1 MSNWLQVFPIIAV
14 CVSSAIAAPQVTIEA
29 LESTSGYQPYPTQL
43 NANGTS
49 FSGRGLSGSERGLR
63 WTPSSGIEILDTSW
77 AGSTQFSIAWCI
89 APETGAVFGD
99 VVLTSGGYRAC
110 VWPMGGGGQLL
121 QLPSVPSSF
130 DSHVYAT
137 NANGTVCVG
146 TYYSGISQPALWANG
161 VGQVIQL
168 PPTLSSA
175 WFHGVSADGQVVCG
189 NASPVGGQQ
198 RAFRWTA
205 GGSFQL
211 LELPPGWV
219 NSTTRCIS
227 DDGLV
232 IAGES
237 GAEPFRWTAATG
249 SVALA
254 MPAGWLSATTYGIN
268 GDGTILVGSA
278 GASPTNKAWIWT
290 PLAGVQSL
298 EAYLAAA
305 GADLTGWAALRIAS
319 DISSDSSTI
328 VGVGTYMGQERTF
341 RVTGLACSSRV
352 IRDSGPLGAIGAG
365 IPKECIFSDLRQTTS
380 SVTLRVRVV
389 GDFDLASEFLTVRVD
404 GTPIGTAFVAG
415 AHDCPSAADVATLT
429 IPMKQFNAL
438 AADGS
443 VLIRLEASPAANA
456 AQCAS
461 GSCDVRIVY
470 DGALADCDGD
480 GAEDRCQI
488 FGDPSLDCDRNGV
501 LDSCQP
507 VGSYP
512 DCDGNLIPDSC
523 DLEAGAQDKDSDS
536 VLDACEYARGDFDL
550 DGIVAGPD
558 LSVLLS
564 LWGFTS
570 PPIGDLNG
578 DGLVAGADLG
588 ILLSNWGTY

>member
-1 MSNWLQVFPIIAV
+1 
-14 CVSSAIAAPQVTIEA
+14 
-29 LESTSGYQPYPTQL
+29 
-43 NANGTS
+43 
-49 FSGRGLSGSERGLR
+49 
-63 WTPSSGIEILDTSW
+63 
-77 AGSTQFSIAWCI
+77 
-89 APETGAVFGD
+89 
-99 VVLTSGGYRAC
+99 
-110 VWPMGGGGQLL
+110 
-121 QLPSVPSSF
+121 
-130 DSHVYAT
+130 
-137 NANGTVCVG
+137 
-146 TYYSGISQPALWANG
+146 
-161 VGQVIQL
+161 
-168 PPTLSSA
+168 
-175 WFHGVSADGQVVCG
+175 
-189 NASPVGGQQ
+189 
-198 RAFRWTA
+198 
-205 GGSFQL
+205 
-211 LELPPGWV
+211 
-219 NSTTRCIS
+219 
-227 DDGLV
+227 
-232 IAGES
+232 
-237 GAEPFRWTAATG
+237 
-249 SVALA
+249 
-254 MPAGWLSATTYGIN
+254 
-268 GDGTILVGSA
+268 
-278 GASPTNKAWIWT
+278 
-290 PLAGVQSL
+290 
-298 EAYLAAA
+298 
-305 GADLTGWAALRIAS
+305 
-319 DISSDSSTI
+319 
-328 VGVGTYMGQERTF
+328 
-341 RVTGLACSSRV
+341 
-352 IRDSGPLGAIGAG
+352 
-365 IPKECIFSDLRQTTS
+365 
-380 SVTLRVRVV
+380 
-389 GDFDLASEFLTVRVD
+389 
-404 GTPIGTAFVAG
+404 
-415 AHDCPSAADVATLT
+415 
-429 IPMKQFNAL
+429 MKQFNAL